1 MNEHEHVRKG
11 IWCVAEGC
19 NGAQYVDGVW
29 MLPESWV
36 VPEAP
41 LRALVAE
48 WRIKKRE
55 FSAWATPIRE
65 IEEVLDGA

>member
-41 LRALVAE
+41 LRALEAKWLNEGDELDRMYGIFLGEDV
-48 WRIKKRE
+48 
-55 FSAWATPIRE
+55 
-65 IEEVLDGA
+65 DGA